1 MHVGVVGGGVVG
13 IAAAHELRCRGA
25 EVTVL
30 ERGEVGGA
38 ASKGNAGW
46 IVPALAAPLNG
57 PGLLGRLARMVV
69 DPRSPLRV
77 RAAPDPALLRWIRAV
92 LAESRPERYERNIVA
107 LRRIA
112 DGVHDAFDDLHDQLR
127 TSDGISFGM
136 REDGLLTVF
145 LEERAAGEFWR
156 EQRTLSRHGYDSDAE
171 LMDGSSA
178 RRMEPALSDAVVGA
192 VHLGRERNVDPS
204 ALVNALAARLV
215 ATGGTIVEH
224 SPVRSIRRTGGGWL
238 LDAADRTVTV
248 DRVVV
253 AAGAWTNRLLAGLGV
268 RVLMQ
273 PARGCSLTSTGR
285 GTAPTRPLKLAD
297 AQIACSPLETGV
309 RLSGTFDLVS
319 DRARLSKRRLRA
331 VLRRARTYFRDW
343 RAAPMGTN
351 GWAGLRLATP
361 DGLPVIGPVP
371 GHDGLVVATGHGALG
386 VTLAPVTARAVAEIV
401 TADRVPEAFD
411 ACRVDRFDTPAPHPE
426 ARDERRRD
434 RGTNR

>member
-13 IAAAHELRCRGA
+13 IAAAYELRRRGA

-30 ERGEVGGA
+30 ERGEIGGA

-46 IVPALAAPLNG
+46 VVPALAEPVNG

-69 DPRSPLRV
+69 DPHSPLRV
-77 RAAPDPALLRWIRAV
+77 STAPDPRLLRWVRAV
-92 LAESRPERYERNIVA
+92 LAESRPERYERNTIA

-112 DGVHDAFDDLHDQLR
+112 ADVHGTFDDFRDQLR
-127 TSDGISFGM
+127 TADGTSFGM

-145 LEERAAGEFWR
+145 LEERAAAEFWR
-156 EQRTLSRHGYDSDAE
+156 DQTTLSRHGYDSEAE

-178 RRMEPALSDAVVGA
+178 RRLEPALSDAVAGA
-192 VHLGRERNVDPS
+192 VHLRRERSVDPS
-204 ALVNALAARLV
+204 SLVAALAGRLV
-215 ATGGTIVEH
+215 ATGGTILEH
-224 SPVRSIRRTGGGWL
+224 SPVRSMRRTGGGWI
-238 LDAADRTVTV
+238 LDTAGQAVSV

-253 AAGAWTNRLLAGLGV
+253 ATGAWTNRLLAGLGV
-268 RVLMQ
+268 QVLMQ
-273 PARGCSLTSTGR
+273 PARGCSLTSTGY

-297 AQIACSPLETGV
+297 AQIACSPLERGV

-319 DRARLSKRRLRA
+319 DRAQLSKRRLRA
-331 VLRRARTYFRDW
+331 VLRGARRYFRDW

-371 GHDGLVVATGHGALG
+371 GHDGLVVATGHGTLG

-401 TADRVPEAFD
+401 TAGRVPEAFD
-411 ACRVDRFDTPAPHPE
+411 VCRVERFEAPVPHPE
-426 ARDERRRD
+426 ARDDRRQD
-434 RGTNR
+434 RGTN